1 MQFQNCISTWWK
13 KTLLKCQT
21 PRVRLDDIKNVMR
34 LHLPRLVAGKIYCF
48 KTLFVLSKNK
58 IGPVSA
64 YCRCRSGAGI
74 FLVV

>member
-1 MQFQNCISTWWK
+1 MKCCFKIVFPPGEK
-13 KTLLKCQT
+13 KRCSSVKP
-21 PRVRLDDIKNVMR
+21 PRARLDVNVMR